1 MSTKNND
8 IQLRSDEVQEIL
20 SRPPRLLIRH
30 GILLISLIVL
40 SGFIA
45 SFFFTYPDR
54 VEGKIA
60 ISSSSPP
67 VWVVSRSEGRLSD
80 LLCTDRQKVAA
91 GDVLAVID
99 NSALT
104 GDVLRLKALLNETTF
119 EEARVS
125 YPDDLLTD
133 RFELG
138 VIQPAYTQFVE
149 AAIAYRNFLQLNL
162 TEKEQ
167 SILTQQLKNREEY
180 RKLVAR
186 QIANKEKE
194 VEIARSV
201 YMRDKQLYDKNV
213 VATSDLEQAEQLFL
227 SRQNEL
233 EQLKTTASLENI
245 ETSQLSGSLQKL
257 SVQQQREKN
266 QLFAQLKSGIMEL
279 ETALSNWQY
288 NYLLTAPV
296 SGQLSFNGIWN
307 EQQHIVRDQKMM
319 AIISDTLT
327 SLSGR
332 MQMPVMGAGKVSAGQ
347 LVLVKIDDYPY
358 LEFGML
364 KGTVSNISLVPDK
377 QYYAVEVIFEKGL
390 TTTTGQLLQLQG
402 ELNGQAE
409 IITNK
414 RSLMERILA
423 PVFHLLNRSKALN

>member
-138 VIQPAYTQFVE
+138 VIQQAYTQFVE

-327 SLSGR
+327 SLTGR

-377 QYYAVEVIFEKGL
+377 QYYAVEIMFEKGL
-390 TTTTGQLLQLQG
+390 TSTTGQLLQLQG

>member
-104 GDVLRLKALLNETTF
+104 GDVLRLKALLYETTF
-119 EEARVS
+119 EEARVG

-307 EQQHIVRDQKMM
+307 EQQHIVRNQKMM

-327 SLSGR
+327 SLTGR

>member
-1 MSTKNND
+1 MSNKNNN

-20 SRPPRLLIRH
+20 SRPPHILIRH

-119 EEARVS
+119 EEARVG

-327 SLSGR
+327 SLTGR
-332 MQMPVMGAGKVSAGQ
+332 MQMPVMGAGKVSEGQ